1 MPALHTATPS
11 PRNTLGRRLLFA
23 FFVVLL
29 LGLTGSA
36 TGIWSLGRIH
46 TATTHMVQHSI
57 AAERLI
63 ADAYRAQAINAER
76 YKAVALSSEPEVAD
90 ILGADIASTEKAYG
104 QLMAQVAA
112 LLKSPQE
119 QQLLLQVQNAEKDF
133 TAARAE
139 LMAASMSNFTER
151 IRKVYAERFLPAS
164 GALLSSLGTLSQSQR
179 SDIDASDRAIAQWS
193 DRARLVLL
201 AFTTLALVLGSLLA
215 LWLRR
220 SITQPIAAAS
230 ATADRVAQLDLRHD
244 IAGHGRDEAG
254 RMLQSLAVMQQ
265 ALRALVAQV
274 RGSAHNVHSA
284 AADIANGNTELS
296 GRTEETAANLQ
307 QTAAALE
314 QITVRVLQ
322 SAETAQ
328 QAQQMAAAATAVA
341 QQGGHVVSQ
350 METTMHDIQHSAG
363 KIVDIIGVIDT
374 IAFQTNILALNAAVE
389 AAHAGAQGRGF
400 AVVAAE
406 VRSLA
411 TRSAVAAQE
420 IKTLIAAS
428 VAQVSA
434 GASLAGSAGATMR
447 GIMESTQRAERI
459 LTEITSATQEQNRD
473 IAQVGSAISRLDQ
486 MTQANSALV
495 EESAAASASLHSQA
509 QELSALISRFVLPDQ
524 PSPVSWHKAP
534 DLAMVGQAT
543 VDANFSAAPKR
554 LISLSR
560 GLNCLGS

>member
-1 MPALHTATPS
+1 MHAIQHPVLS
-11 PRNTLGRRLLFA
+11 PRNTLGQRLLLA

-29 LGLTGSA
+29 LGLIGSA
-36 TGIWSLGRIH
+36 TGIWSLERIH
-46 TATTHMVQHSI
+46 TATSHMVQHSI
-57 AAERLI
+57 TAERLI

-76 YKAVALSSEPEVAD
+76 YKAAALSSEPEVGE
-90 ILGADIASTEKAYG
+90 ILGADIASTQKTYD
-104 QLMAQVAA
+104 QLMAQVTT
-112 LLKSPQE
+112 LLQSAQE
-119 QQLLLQVQNAEKDF
+119 QQLLQQVQSAERSF
-133 TAARAE
+133 TTARTELVAARDSG
-139 LMAASMSNFTER
+139 LTQR
-151 IRKVYAERFLPAS
+151 IRDTYTQRFLPAS
-164 GALLSSLGTLSQSQR
+164 VALQASLGTLTQSQR
-179 SDIDASDRAIAQWS
+179 NDIDASDATIAQWS
-193 DRARLVLL
+193 NRARLVLL
-201 AFTTLALVLGSLLA
+201 VFTALALVMGSLLA

-254 RMLQSLAVMQQ
+254 RMLQSLAVMQH
-265 ALRALVAQV
+265 ALRTLVAQV

-350 METTMHDIQHSAG
+350 METTMHDIQRSAG

-428 VAQVSA
+428 VAQVST

-447 GIMESTQRAERI
+447 CIMDSTQRAERI

-473 IAQVGSAISRLDQ
+473 IAQVGSAVSRLDQ

-524 PSPVSWHKAP
+524 KPPAWAGATPSGAARRMEAARSPLQALQP
-534 DLAMVGQAT
+534 LQPLQLA
-543 VDANFSAAPKR
+543 
-554 LISLSR
+554 
-560 GLNCLGS
+560 